1 MAPPEIINR
10 RKNRIIQR
18 PFGFFFVGEVMGAGS
33 LGCRGGSSM
42 FSIGGSGE
50 PGGGGMPGKGGSAGG
65 VGSGSSR
72 VGYRAS
78 KSVSPGASGILPIQ
92 PFHDSSIEDS
102 VNGVIRTP
110 TAPAE

>member
-1 MAPPEIINR
+1 
-10 RKNRIIQR
+10 
-18 PFGFFFVGEVMGAGS
+18 MGAGS

-42 FSIGGSGE
+42 PSIGGVGA
-50 PGGGGMPGKGGSAGG
+50 PGDGGMPGKGGSVRGA
-65 VGSGSSR
+65 GSGSSK

-92 PFHDSSIEDS
+92 LFHVSSIEES